1 MIQRNALKSWKLAN
15 PNAEVIL
22 FGDEEG
28 AAEAAQEAGARH
40 VANVER
46 ADAGPKILRSFF
58 DAAQE
63 MARHEVVCFVNCD
76 MVLTQDFA
84 KAVAK
89 VSAEQK
95 IFLMIGRRWDTDVR
109 EPIDFADA
117 TWSERLQEQARR
129 EARPQSG
136 D

>member
-1 MIQRNALKSWKLAN
+1 MR
-15 PNAEVIL
+15 EVLL

-28 AAEAAQEAGARH
+28 AAEAAHQAGARH

-76 MVLTQDFA
+76 MVLTPA
-84 KAVAK
+84 PA
-89 VSAEQK
+89 
-95 IFLMIGRRWDTDVR
+95 
-109 EPIDFADA
+109 
-117 TWSERLQEQARR
+117 
-129 EARPQSG
+129 QSG
-136 D
+136 GINPPVPEEKTGHYEPRMATRR

>member
-1 MIQRNALKSWKLAN
+1 M
-15 PNAEVIL
+15 IL
-22 FGDEEG
+22 FADEEG

-76 MVLTQDFA
+76 IVLTQDFGGLQVQPGYLFMRA
-84 KAVAK
+84 ASTARTRLEMDYG
-89 VSAEQK
+89 AEADLE
-95 IFLMIGRRWDTDVR
+95 IILRAGIERAADVIGLG
-109 EPIDFADA
+109 A
-117 TWSERLQEQARR
+117 Q
-129 EARPQSG
+129 
-136 D
+136 